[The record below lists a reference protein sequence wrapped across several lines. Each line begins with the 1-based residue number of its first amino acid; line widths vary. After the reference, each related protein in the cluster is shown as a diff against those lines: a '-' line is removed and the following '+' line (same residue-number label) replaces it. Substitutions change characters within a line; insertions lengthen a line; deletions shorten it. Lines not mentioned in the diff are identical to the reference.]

1 MRNFIYTKIQ
11 KFDLDSIQDRIEEI
25 RVAFDIY
32 LDSYP
37 VKTGKTKHGIM
48 GPVGKILQDIKRGK
62 WDVAALSGYALNIH
76 LNNRK
81 AKGMSD
87 SARSALEEGITKIIS
102 LLKSV
107 PVTAQDKVLELIDY
121 GLYYE
126 RRKKSMTRFET
137 VKMDWISFLNQ
148 KYLTGQALAEAWE
161 EKLQNIGENFEKI
174 TYPSKKV
181 FFESKGQKRIDLE
194 QFIKEYELKGY
205 QIEEEEEQ

>member
-1 MRNFIYTKIQ
+1 MKWANERTC
-11 KFDLDSIQDRIEEI
+11 SRC
-25 RVAFDIY
+25 
-32 LDSYP
+32 
-37 VKTGKTKHGIM
+37 
-48 GPVGKILQDIKRGK
+48 GKILQDIKRGK